1 MEKKPLIEAGRIVNT
16 HGVRG
21 EVKIEVWLDSPQF
34 LKSFKRFALDSGEE
48 LKVLDAKTHKGFVI
62 ARLEG
67 VDDVNAAMR
76 LKGKTLFVRREDAAL
91 PKGAFFLQDIINAR
105 VVDESGA
112 EIGTLVDIME
122 TPASNVYVVKGAT
135 EHLIPAVPEFVKKT
149 NPDAGI
155 ITVHLIE
162 GM

>member
-1 MEKKPLIEAGRIVNT
+1 MEKKALIEAGRIVNT

-21 EVKIEVWLDSPQF
+21 EVKIEVWLDSPRF
-34 LKSFKRFALDSGEE
+34 LKSFKRLTLDSGEE
-48 LKVLDAKTHKGFVI
+48 LNVLDAKVHKGFVI
-62 ARLEG
+62 AKLEG

-76 LKGKTLFVRREDAAL
+76 LKGKTLSVRREDAAL

-105 VVDESGA
+105 VMDEDGN
-112 EIGTLVDIME
+112 EIGTLVDILE
-122 TPASNVYVVKGAT
+122 TPASNVYVVKGET
-135 EHLIPAVPEFVKKT
+135 EHLIPAVPAFVKKT
-149 NPDAGI
+149 DPDAGV